1 VYSQYK
7 TKLEERVNWYT
18 GEFLPENASRIV
30 KEVRDK
36 LDNGKSL
43 GFTLNTPFE
52 KIIEPNV
59 QWSPDNKNIISSGE
73 EVQLYY
79 DKDDQVSH
87 VDLYLDG
94 LRVGSFYDGKVIVS
108 GKHLSPGKHQLVL
121 RGFSR
126 TEPERFNDSDI
137 FCIDVKGL

>member
-1 VYSQYK
+1 M
-7 TKLEERVNWYT
+7 
-18 GEFLPENASRIV
+18 
-30 KEVRDK
+30 
-36 LDNGKSL
+36 
-43 GFTLNTPFE
+43 
-52 KIIEPNV
+52 EPNV

-108 GKHLSPGKHQLVL
+108 RKHLSPGKHQLVL